1 MKCSVLIDSNLISKD
16 EVRILNEPDKGISFS
31 STETS
36 SFLPAEMVL
45 ILIDL
50 AQNIGYS
57 AAYDAIKYAVTK
69 VILLISSKKQQGS
82 KTRFELTCNGKKFS
96 LKMDCP
102 LTEQQADKLVDAA
115 TRALLSEWSEQ
126 EQRGDNE
133 EWSYVKI

>member
-57 AAYDAIKYAVTK
+57 AAYDAIKK
-69 VILLISSKKQQGS
+69 ILI
-82 KTRFELTCNGKKFS
+82 ENGLS
-96 LKMDCP
+96 
-102 LTEQQADKLVDAA
+102 VDRTAG
-115 TRALLSEWSEQ
+115 RQ
-126 EQRGDNE
+126 IG
-133 EWSYVKI
+133 